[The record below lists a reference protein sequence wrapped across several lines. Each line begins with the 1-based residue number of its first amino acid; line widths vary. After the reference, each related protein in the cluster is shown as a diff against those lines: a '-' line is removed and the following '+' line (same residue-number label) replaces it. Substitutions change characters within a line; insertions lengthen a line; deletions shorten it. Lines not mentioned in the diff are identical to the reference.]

1 MLKVIDI
8 VCGYGD
14 LDIIKGISFDLE
26 DGQAKVLLS
35 LNGSGKTTLLKS
47 VSGMIPIRSG
57 RIILDG
63 KDITDE
69 SPMERVRG
77 GMLYVPEWGIFPT
90 LSVRE
95 NIILASSI
103 DKRKSNFDLSLIAE
117 LFPDLNGR
125 LSERAASLSGGQ
137 RKILMLAMA
146 VASGSKMLLLDEPSS
161 GLSPSFVDR
170 VLDTLKQLKNKGMT
184 LLIAEQNPSFSE
196 ISDELIILELGKII
210 SKGKYEELRKNDEI
224 RKKFFSL

>member
-14 LDIIKGISFDLE
+14 LDIIKGISFDVE
-26 DGQAKVLLS
+26 DGQTKVLLS

-47 VSGMIPIRSG
+47 LSGIIPVRSG
-57 RIILDG
+57 RIVFDG
-63 KDITDE
+63 KDITNE
-69 SPMERVRG
+69 SPRERVRS
-77 GMLYVPEWGIFPT
+77 GMLYVPEWGVFPT
-90 LSVRE
+90 LTVRE
-95 NIILASSI
+95 NLILASSI
-103 DKRKSNFDLSLIAE
+103 SKGKSNLDFSEISE

-170 VLDTLKQLKNKGMT
+170 VLDILKQLKEEGIT
-184 LLIAEQNPSFSE
+184 LLVAEQNPSFSE

-210 SKGKYEELRKNDEI
+210 SKGKYEDLRKNDEI

>member
-1 MLKVIDI
+1 MLKVVDI

-14 LDIIKGISFDLE
+14 LDIIKGISFDVE
-26 DGQAKVLLS
+26 DGQTKVLLS

-47 VSGMIPIRSG
+47 LSGIIPVRSG
-57 RIILDG
+57 RIVFDG
-63 KDITDE
+63 KDITNE
-69 SPMERVRG
+69 SPRERVRS
-77 GMLYVPEWGIFPT
+77 GMLYVPEWGVFPT
-90 LSVRE
+90 LTVRE
-95 NIILASSI
+95 NLVLASSI
-103 DKRKSNFDLSLIAE
+103 GKGKSNLDFSEIAE

-170 VLDTLKQLKNKGMT
+170 VLDILKQLKEEGIT

-210 SKGKYEELRKNDEI
+210 SKGKYEDLRKKDEI
-224 RKKFFSL
+224 IKKFFSL

>member
-14 LDIIKGISFDLE
+14 LEIIKGISFDIE
-26 DGQAKVLLS
+26 EGQVKVLLS

-47 VSGMIPIRSG
+47 LSGIIPIRSG

-69 SPMERVRG
+69 SPRERVRR

-95 NIILASSI
+95 NIILASSVG
-103 DKRKSNFDLSLIAE
+103 KRKSNFDLSLIDE
-117 LFPDLNGR
+117 WFPDLNGR

-170 VLDTLKQLKNKGMT
+170 VLDTLKLLKEKGVT

-224 RKKFFSL
+224 QKKFFSL